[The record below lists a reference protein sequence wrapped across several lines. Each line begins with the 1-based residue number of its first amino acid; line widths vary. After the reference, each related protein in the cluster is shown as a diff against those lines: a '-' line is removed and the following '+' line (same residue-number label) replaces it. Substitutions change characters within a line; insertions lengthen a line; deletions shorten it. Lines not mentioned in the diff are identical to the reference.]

1 MRLVPVLLATF
12 ISLMV
17 TPARADTFPRPASLE
32 PQIRFWRSVFADYSR
47 LQVVV
52 HDTVDLDKV
61 YSVLDF
67 RASSHLGPIAL
78 DSYMRDATSYE
89 LARLRDLFE
98 RLHQAG
104 PKPTGLTADEQ
115 RIFDMYRDDRGSAKF
130 REAADPKRLR
140 TQRGLREKF
149 AQGLRIA
156 LPLPAR
162 DGAHL
167 PRGGAPARAHALA
180 AGRIVLRRRGVL
192 EGRRCR
198 ASGSSCRRPA
208 ASTPWT

>member
-1 MRLVPVLLATF
+1 MRLVSLVLATF
-12 ISLMV
+12 FSLIV

-67 RASSHLGPIAL
+67 RASADLGPITL
-78 DSYMRDATSYE
+78 DNYMRDATAYE
-89 LARLRDLFE
+89 VARIREILLRLDE
-98 RLHQAG
+98 AG

-115 RIFDMYRDDRGSAKF
+115 RIFDLFKGDTRADRF
-130 REAADPKRLR
+130 RAATEPKRLR

-149 AQGLRIA
+149 AK
-156 LPLPAR
+156 
-162 DGAHL
+162 
-167 PRGGAPARAHALA
+167 
-180 AGRIVLRRRGVL
+180 
-192 EGRRCR
+192 
-198 ASGSSCRRPA
+198 ASGSPTATCPRWSASSARR
-208 ASTPWT
+208 ASRSS